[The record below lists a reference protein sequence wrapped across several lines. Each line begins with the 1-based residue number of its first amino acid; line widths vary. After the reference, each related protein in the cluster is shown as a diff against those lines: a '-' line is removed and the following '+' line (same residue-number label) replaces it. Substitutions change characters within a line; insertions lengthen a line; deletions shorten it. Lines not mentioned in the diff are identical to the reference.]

1 MKAFE
6 LVLQEK
12 WGSMVAYR
20 HPNIVAVPITE
31 AIEKYNYIDLD
42 SDLVATARGLGISL
56 GD

>member
-1 MKAFE
+1 
-6 LVLQEK
+6 
-12 WGSMVAYR
+12 MVAYR
-20 HPNIVAVPITE
+20 HPGIVAVPLTE